1 MVKISEVS
9 DIIDRVYKSKRKFY
23 VVFDESDDKNS
34 IGLFLSLGN
43 STKFST
49 MESLIGV
56 LRSNGYVGSISKVAS
71 YYDQST
77 DKQITHVVDNNP
89 SQYDVDL
96 DNDPEVLST
105 EESAY
110 LFLNRLKSELI
121 ESKNPDQNVYY
132 SLRIT
137 RLSSLLQEFDQ
148 GKYSWE
154 SSYIRLSSEDP
165 KSIRMYVMS
174 KFSNY
179 DVGEYITTDGRSV
192 QASFKIGILI
202 TDE

>member
-23 VVFDESDDKNS
+23 VVFDESNDKKS

-49 MESLIGV
+49 MESLIEELG
-56 LRSNGYVGSISKVAS
+56 SNNYRGSIIKVAS
-71 YYDQST
+71 YYDQSA
-77 DKQITHVVDNNP
+77 DKQITHIVEKNP
-89 SQYDVDL
+89 TQYNVDL
-96 DNDPEVLST
+96 NNDPEVLST
-105 EESAY
+105 EESAH
-110 LFLNRLKSELI
+110 LFLNRLKSELV
-121 ESKNPDQNVYY
+121 ESKNPDQNMYY
-132 SLRIT
+132 SLKIA

-148 GKYSWE
+148 GKHSWE
-154 SSYIRLSSEDP
+154 SNYIRLSSEDS